1 MRLSLFLPAFLSL
14 ASLPML
20 AMTVHADQAA
30 ASACASKLSKDG
42 QLLYEKAAP
51 MVTPSNDIKEA
62 LTEVARPLVM
72 NGSMSR
78 GTARAAAEAAGECM
92 KLAR

>member
-1 MRLSLFLPAFLSL
+1 MRLRLLLPALLSL
-14 ASLPML
+14 GDLPML
-20 AMTVHADQAA
+20 AVTVHADQAA
-30 ASACASKLSKDG
+30 AHACASKLSKEG
-42 QLLYEKAAP
+42 QLLYEKASP
-51 MVTPSNDIKEA
+51 TVTPSNDIKEA

-72 NGSMSR
+72 NGTMSR